1 MRNPVVIGG
10 LPALRFGEESLRRFS
25 VDAWGAC
32 GNTVE
37 QAATLPC

>member
-10 LPALRFGEESLRRFS
+10 FSALRFGEESLRRFS
-25 VDAWGAC
+25 VDAWGAR
-32 GNTVE
+32 GDAEE